1 MVNLVKLKI
10 ALPGTIL
17 VEAFKKIHL
26 RRAVFTIFLILHL
39 KIALSGHFW
48 WRNVKKKSPAAGY
61 FAVGFHTF
69 GTQPPLPQNPGTWLI
84 IIILLY
90 IVLNGIVSEKKLW

>member
-1 MVNLVKLKI
+1 MVNLVAQNCTHWYHFSGCI
-10 ALPGTIL
+10 
-17 VEAFKKIHL
+17 KKIRL

-48 WRNVKKKSPAAGY
+48 WLNVKKIRLRRAIMQSDFTPSGPSPLCPKILA
-61 FAVGFHTF
+61 
-69 GTQPPLPQNPGTWLI
+69 TWLI

-90 IVLNGIVSEKKLW
+90 IVLSGIVSEKKLW